1 MGKLV
6 FIVGKSG
13 MGKSTS
19 LRSLNP
25 DETFIMNTDQK
36 PLPFK
41 KFESKYSEEKGNYK
55 KSSSIDE
62 VINTLKDVHKNKP
75 HVKTFIIDTWSRIMT
90 DHIMSKAF
98 RTGKGFE
105 KWGKF
110 SGAMYDLMNI
120 INDKVRDDLNVY
132 LFAHPETHYD
142 EAGFPMER
150 VAVQGKQLEKF
161 VPESFSSIVLYCE
174 VKTAPGQPNEHVF
187 RTRTSGN
194 DTCKTPLEMFVDED
208 ENPLETIPND
218 LVLVDEA
225 INAYY

>member
-62 VINTLKDVHKNKP
+62 VISTLKDVHKNKP